1 VKVPVPTPFRA
12 SVLRWRRPLIVVGH
26 AALISAAYALAYLLR
41 FDLRVPD
48 EEVRRFFQTLPL
60 LLLIRLTVYARFR
73 LYEGMWRFVSVH
85 DVVAILIATTVSSLI
100 FMAAGVVLAF
110 LGQGFPRSIFI
121 LDWILC
127 VALVGGARIMLRSI
141 REFVLVDT
149 KDEAGDG
156 DGSEAKKAVIVG
168 AGEAAERLI
177 RYIKASPLLDYRIV
191 GLVDDDARTQ
201 QRRIHDIKVIGTV
214 EQLPFLCS
222 SLDVQEVLIAIPSA
236 APEERRRIVERC
248 REAGVPIK
256 TVPSTQ
262 ELISGDARIGQ
273 LEEIDPEFLLGR
285 DPVSVNLEQLSS
297 EIGGRSILVTGAGG
311 SIGSE
316 LCRQLASFKPDKL
329 VLYERAESNLYFV
342 NLDLRQQHPDVQV
355 VPVVGDILD
364 EQKFASVLKEHQ
376 PTIVYHAAAYKHV
389 PLMEDHP
396 IEAIENNVLG
406 TSTVAATSAKHG
418 VEKFVL
424 ISTDKAVNPVGI
436 MGMTKRVAESVLLGL
451 SGGPTTFVSV
461 RFGNVLG
468 SDGSVLPLF
477 RWQMAMG
484 GPITITHSEATR
496 YFMLLSEAAQLV
508 LQAGAI
514 GSDGD
519 MFFLDMGDPVRIVD
533 LAENLIRLSGLA
545 PGRDVPLEIVGL
557 RPGERLVEELLV
569 ETEKLQKSEHEK
581 IFLANK
587 MGFDRECF
595 REDFEALRWKVWQR
609 DEAGAIQRL
618 RVMAAR
624 Y

>member
-587 MGFDRECF
+587 MGFDRDCF